1 MTDEELEKLAQRLG
15 ARAAERLDVEATA
28 QAVVDRL
35 RAERAAEGGRR
46 GIWLPRQWLRIAAAL
61 VIVVGGGALALRM
74 TRTHGTTR
82 APAATA
88 GADLDGLSTDQLNQ
102 VLSAVE
108 QPAGQNVVSAPDVS
122 LDDLN
127 TVELRALLESLEG

>member
-28 QAVVDRL
+28 QAVVERL
-35 RAERAAEGGRR
+35 RAERAESERVR
-46 GIWLPRQWLRIAAAL
+46 TWLPRPWLRIAAAV
-61 VIVVGGGALALRM
+61 VISVGGGALALRIM
-74 TRTHGTTR
+74 RTPVTTEG
-82 APAATA
+82 PVATA

-102 VLSAVE
+102 VLRAVE
-108 QPAGQNVVSAPDVS
+108 QPAGQNVVWAQDVS

-127 TVELRALLESLEG
+127 AVELRALLESLEG

>member
-1 MTDEELEKLAQRLG
+1 MTDDELEKLAQRLG

-35 RAERAAEGGRR
+35 RADRAKGEPV

-61 VIVVGGGALALRM
+61 VIVVGGGALALRL
-74 TRTHGTTR
+74 TGPHGTTG
-82 APAATA
+82 PSVATA
-88 GADLDGLSTDQLNQ
+88 GADLDGLSTEQLNQ
-102 VLSAVE
+102 VLRAVE
-108 QPAGQNVVSAPDVS
+108 QPSGQNVVSAQDVS

>member
-1 MTDEELEKLAQRLG
+1 VTDDELEKLAQRLG

-35 RAERAAEGGRR
+35 RAERAKGEPV
-46 GIWLPRQWLRIAAAL
+46 GIWLPRQWLRLAAAL
-61 VIVVGGGALALRM
+61 VIVVGGGALALRITG
-74 TRTHGTTR
+74 TRGTTG
-82 APAATA
+82 APVTTA

-102 VLSAVE
+102 VLRAVE
-108 QPAGQNVVSAPDVS
+108 QPAGQNVVSAQDVS

>member
-35 RAERAAEGGRR
+35 RAERAKGEPV
-46 GIWLPRQWLRIAAAL
+46 GIWLPRQWVRIAAAL
-61 VIVVGGGALALRM
+61 VIVVGGGAVALRI
-74 TRTHGTTR
+74 TGL
-82 APAATA
+82 PAKPSVPVTAA
-88 GADLDGLSTDQLNQ
+88 GADLDGLSPDQLVK
-102 VLSAVE
+102 VLDAVE
-108 QPAGQNVVSAPDVS
+108 QPAGEIVVSAQDVS

-127 TVELRALLESLEG
+127 AVELRALLESLEG

>member
-1 MTDEELEKLAQRLG
+1 MTDDELEKLAQRLG

-28 QAVVDRL
+28 QTVVDRL
-35 RAERAAEGGRR
+35 RAERAKGEPV

-61 VIVVGGGALALRM
+61 AIVLGGGALVLRS
-74 TRTHGTTR
+74 TGTHGTTG
-82 APAATA
+82 APVTTA

-102 VLSAVE
+102 VLRAVE
-108 QPAGQNVVSAPDVS
+108 QPAGQNVVSAQDVS

-127 TVELRALLESLEG
+127 AVELRALLESLEG

>member
-1 MTDEELEKLAQRLG
+1 VTDEELEKLAQRLG

-35 RAERAAEGGRR
+35 RAERAKGEPVGV
-46 GIWLPRQWLRIAAAL
+46 WLPRQWLRIAAAL
-61 VIVVGGGALALRM
+61 VIAVGGGALALRI
-74 TRTHGTTR
+74 TRTHETT
-82 APAATA
+82 APVTTA

-102 VLSAVE
+102 VLHAVE
-108 QPAGQNVVSAPDVS
+108 QPAGQNVVSAQDVS